1 MSQKV
6 TDGITDMYNN
16 LKPNLSK
23 DTIGVVLIFVL
34 LFFVL
39 YFIYL
44 AVQQNKYNCEL
55 IKTFP
60 KLAIKSMSNELMP
73 VKLYKT
79 YIKTAYNCCCNGDL
93 KNGYVDTCALIN
105 CAKQGVRAL
114 DFTIYSLRGE
124 PVIGTSTIN
133 SKKYKESYN
142 SLPFSKTM
150 VQVKQMF
157 MYDTANCP
165 NITDPLFLIFRIQ
178 SSNAKIY
185 DKMADI
191 LQSVFGY
198 GNSAGDKI
206 FKPSNTTITDVS
218 LMSGF
223 KGKVM
228 IMVDITGLI
237 GYNTSKL
244 STITG
249 LRLGTMENKIYRES
263 DAFDLIDSGIDPNK
277 TNVNILYP
285 DYSAKSNNY
294 DFYTVGIK
302 QNFQFIGMN
311 FQMNDVYMTKYNEF
325 FKHAILKQPDVPI
338 K

>member
-1 MSQKV
+1 
-6 TDGITDMYNN
+6 
-16 LKPNLSK
+16 
-23 DTIGVVLIFVL
+23 
-34 LFFVL
+34 
-39 YFIYL
+39 
-44 AVQQNKYNCEL
+44 
-55 IKTFP
+55 
-60 KLAIKSMSNELMP
+60 
-73 VKLYKT
+73 
-79 YIKTAYNCCCNGDL
+79 
-93 KNGYVDTCALIN
+93 
-105 CAKQGVRAL
+105 
-114 DFTIYSLRGE
+114 
-124 PVIGTSTIN
+124 
-133 SKKYKESYN
+133 
-142 SLPFSKTM
+142 
-150 VQVKQMF
+150 
-157 MYDTANCP
+157 
-165 NITDPLFLIFRIQ
+165 
-178 SSNAKIY
+178 
-185 DKMADI
+185 MADI